1 MWRGDPHFGPPGYM
15 RGGNTKGKGREPA
28 PGVGTPSNKLV
39 AAVELDSVELRCR
52 RKWRTSRP
60 MGGRVNAAVALLQWR
75 VYHVPY
81 LSGRFTVV
89 PRAASRPSSA
99 SQWGNSLGGLLPVAG
114 RLRRQHALGSGPP
127 FTGGCPAVRRGSFF
141 SGLGRRRMGSV
152 GSWPLAKLLAQQR
165 EVTADESAV
174 IFGLQGL
181 ASPSSP
187 WGHPRSHP
195 AA

>member
-1 MWRGDPHFGPPGYM
+1 M
-15 RGGNTKGKGREPA
+15 RGEHKRKKARARTRRGN
-28 PGVGTPSNKLV
+28 PSNKLV

-52 RKWRTSRP
+52 RKWRTSLP
-60 MGGRVNAAVALLQWR
+60 MGGGVNAAVALLQWR

-99 SQWGNSLGGLLPVAG
+99 SQWGNSLGGLLPAAG
-114 RLRRQHALGSGPP
+114 RLRRQHALGSRSPVHGWLP
-127 FTGGCPAVRRGSFF
+127 GGSTRLLF

-165 EVTADESAV
+165 EVTANESAV

-187 WGHPRSHP
+187 WGHPRPHP

>member
-15 RGGNTKGKGREPA
+15 RGGNTKGKRREPA

-39 AAVELDSVELRCR
+39 VAVELDSVELRCR

-127 FTGGCPAVRRGSFF
+127 FTGGCPAVRRGSFSAASGDVGWALWGVGLWLNF
-141 SGLGRRRMGSV
+141 SLSNGR
-152 GSWPLAKLLAQQR
+152 
-165 EVTADESAV
+165 
-174 IFGLQGL
+174 
-181 ASPSSP
+181 
-187 WGHPRSHP
+187 
-195 AA
+195 

>member
-1 MWRGDPHFGPPGYM
+1 MWRGDPHFGLPGYM
-15 RGGNTKGKGREPA
+15 RGEHKRKKARARIRRGN
-28 PGVGTPSNKLV
+28 PSNKLV

-52 RKWRTSRP
+52 RKWRTSLP
-60 MGGRVNAAVALLQWR
+60 MGGGVNAAVALLQWR

-114 RLRRQHALGSGPP
+114 RLRRQHALGSRSPAHGWLP
-127 FTGGCPAVRRGSFF
+127 GGSTRLLF

-165 EVTADESAV
+165 EVTANESAV

>member
-89 PRAASRPSSA
+89 PRAASRPSRA
-99 SQWGNSLGGLLPVAG
+99 SQWGNSLGGLLPVPGGLATPA
-114 RLRRQHALGSGPP
+114 LRWG
-127 FTGGCPAVRRGSFF
+127 RGSPVPARVAARRFDEAPF
-141 SGLGRRRMGSV
+141 SAASGDVGWALWGVGLWLNFSLSNGR
-152 GSWPLAKLLAQQR
+152 
-165 EVTADESAV
+165 
-174 IFGLQGL
+174 
-181 ASPSSP
+181 
-187 WGHPRSHP
+187 
-195 AA
+195 